1 MADKKD
7 AKDKD
12 AKGKDAKGK
21 DKDAKG
27 KDKDAKGAE
36 VALPPGSAGIV
47 MTEALQEELDALTGT
62 QRAAVLM
69 LLLGEQQAAEI
80 IRFLNPKEVQA
91 LGGAMVSVADLS
103 QEAVNIVLD
112 EFVVTLKKQTSLG
125 LGTGDYVEKVLKRA
139 LGDDKASSVL
149 SRIMPGQG
157 SKGLEIL
164 KWMDARSIADMVRG
178 EHPQVIAIILS
189 VLEYDVAADVMS
201 FLPIENRPEILQRVA
216 SLETV
221 QPSAM
226 EELEAIMKKQFASN
240 SSAKSSSFGGI
251 KAAAK
256 IMNFVKVDMET
267 SIMKGLEQLDADL
280 MMKIQDNM
288 FTFENLGA
296 VDNRAIQTLMR
307 NVEPD
312 LLMTALKGAP
322 EYVKEK
328 FFDNMSARAR
338 VMFID
343 EMEAKGPLRMTD
355 VEEAQKKVIRIARK
369 LSDAGELV
377 LAGRGDDFV

>member
-1 MADKKD
+1 MADKKDD

-12 AKGKDAKGK
+12 AKPDAAKGE
-21 DKDAKG
+21 G
-27 KDKDAKGAE
+27 GAITAAD
-36 VALPPGSAGIV
+36 VI
-47 MTEALQEELDALTGT
+47 MTEELRAELDALSGT

-91 LGGAMVSVADLS
+91 LGAAMVSVADLS
-103 QEAVNIVLD
+103 QEAVNFVLD
-112 EFVVTLKKQTSLG
+112 DFVATLKRQTNLG

-139 LGDDKASSVL
+139 LGDDKATSVL

-164 KWMDARSIADMVRG
+164 KWMDARSIADMIAG

-189 VLEYDVAADVMS
+189 VLEYDVAADVLS
-201 FLPIENRPEILQRVA
+201 YLPPEHRPEIIQRVA

-226 EELEAIMKKQFASN
+226 EELEAIMKKQFSTN

-256 IMNFVKVDMET
+256 IMNFVKVDLES
-267 SIMKGLEQLDADL
+267 SIMQGLGNLDGDL
-280 MMKIQDNM
+280 MLKIQDNM
-288 FTFENLGA
+288 FTFENLSA
-296 VDNRAIQTLMR
+296 VDNRSIQTLMR
-307 NVEPD
+307 AVESEM
-312 LLMTALKGAP
+312 LMVALKGAP
-322 EYVKEK
+322 DYVKEK
-328 FFDNMSARAR
+328 FLDNMSGRAR
-338 VMFID
+338 LMFVD
-343 EMEAKGPLRMTD
+343 EMEARGPLRMAD
-355 VEEAQKKVIRIARK
+355 VEEAQKQVIRIARK
-369 LSDAGELV
+369 LSDAGEMM